1 MRFQAFIFSL
11 ACVALGSCAKNGN
24 LSRGETKAAMP
35 APLPESLQKL
45 NAQARA
51 LGVTETLHGMTIQ
64 DPYRALEQRSALT
77 DAWITAQTQ
86 RTEDALAKL
95 RDPAREERLAQLL
108 SIGSFG
114 SLAIGGERVFALVRE
129 GQREQAALFEMTT
142 SLGEPLLDPLSHG
155 ERAAIDWI
163 YPSLSGRFI
172 TLGLS
177 NNGDERSTLRVLD
190 VDKRAL
196 LADSIAH
203 AKWSSV
209 AWLSDDSGFYYT
221 RYPAEGEPQWNAE
234 EPDSYFPLVLFH
246 RLGSDPKTDIVVWR
260 SERATDFL
268 YGSLSD
274 DDRYLVL
281 HNMRTWTAIDVHLFD
296 RGADAEARALT
307 PEAAHPLRPI
317 VTGIENQTSGVVHQ
331 GQLYLLT
338 NIAADRKRIV
348 RAPVDRAA
356 DQAAWQDV
364 VPESSATIEGWT
376 IAKDQLLVHTVENV
390 RSHLSLRRL
399 DGTGLT
405 ELPLPTAGSV
415 EGLSADPVT
424 GHFAFGF
431 SSFFYPPAI
440 FAKRGAMPE
449 PIYQVPNDL
458 DLASL
463 EITQLRARSK
473 DGTEVPVHLVHKKG
487 MARDAKN
494 PVLLTGYGGFNVA
507 LLPDF
512 TRNALYWIERG
523 GVYAV
528 ANLRGGS
535 EFGESWHRAG
545 MLEHKQHVFEDFEAV
560 LELLSTSKIS
570 APERIAI
577 MGGSNGGLLVAA
589 AITRAPQRFA
599 AAIANVGLYDMLRYH
614 LFPPA
619 QIWTSEYGDPREP
632 DAARWLAAYSPYHH
646 VVPGTRYP
654 AVLIESADHDTR
666 VHWAHSTKL
675 AARLQEAQGGE
686 RPVYFYLEKQQGHGA
701 GTRLHDL
708 VVQYS
713 RAYAFIE
720 TQLGV
725 R

>member
-1 MRFQAFIFSL
+1 
-11 ACVALGSCAKNGN
+11 
-24 LSRGETKAAMP
+24 MP

-51 LGVTETLHGMTIQ
+51 LGVTETLFGMTIE
-64 DPYRALEQRSALT
+64 DPYRALEQRSQLT
-77 DAWITAQTQ
+77 DAWITAQTE
-86 RTEDALAKL
+86 RTEEAFAKL

-114 SLAIGGERVFALVRE
+114 SLAVGGERIFALVRE
-129 GQREQAALFEMTT
+129 GQREQAALFEITQAREPMAA
-142 SLGEPLLDPLSHG
+142 PLLDPLTHG

-172 TLGLS
+172 ALGLS
-177 NNGDERSTLRVLD
+177 HNGDERSTLHVLD
-190 VDKRAL
+190 VEKRTL
-196 LADSIAH
+196 LTESIPH

-209 AWLSDDSGFYYT
+209 AWLSDDGGFYYT
-221 RYPAEGEPQWNAE
+221 RYPAEGEPGWNAE
-234 EPDSYFPLVLFH
+234 EPDSYFPFVLFH
-246 RLGSDPKTDIVVWR
+246 RLGSDPKTDAVVTR

-268 YGSLSD
+268 YAALSD
-274 DDRYLVL
+274 DDRYLTL
-281 HNMRTWTAIDVHLFD
+281 HNHHSWTATDVQLFD
-296 RGADAEARALT
+296 RGADPKARVLAPDL
-307 PEAAHPLRPI
+307 AHPLTPV
-317 VTGIENQTSGVVHQ
+317 VTGLDNQTSGVVHR

-338 NIAADRKRIV
+338 NIGADRKRIV
-348 RAPVDRAA
+348 RAPVA
-356 DQAAWQDV
+356 QAANQTTWQDV
-364 VPESSATIEGWT
+364 VPESAGSIEGWA
-376 IAKDQLLVHTVENV
+376 IAKDQLAVHTVQNV
-390 RSHLSLRRL
+390 RSHLALHRL
-399 DGTGLT
+399 DGTPLT
-405 ELPLPTAGSV
+405 ELPLPTAGSI
-415 EGLSADPVT
+415 EGLSADPLSGRV
-424 GHFAFGF
+424 AFGF

-440 FAKRGAMPE
+440 FATPIVATHSGAPE
-449 PIYQVPNDL
+449 QLYQVANDL
-458 DLASL
+458 DLAAL

-487 MARDAKN
+487 MARDGQN

-528 ANLRGGS
+528 ANLRGGN

-545 MLEHKQHVFEDFEAV
+545 MLEHKHHVFEDFEAV
-560 LELLSTSKIS
+560 LELLSESGIS
-570 APERIAI
+570 NPQRIAI

-589 AITRAPQRFA
+589 AVTRAPQLFA

-632 DAARWLAAYSPYHH
+632 EAARWLAAYSPYHH
-646 VVPGTRYP
+646 VIAGTHYP

-675 AARLQEAQGGE
+675 AARLQDAQSGE
-686 RPVYFYLEKQQGHGA
+686 RPIYFYLERQQGHGA
-701 GTRLHDL
+701 GTRLQDL
-708 VVQYS
+708 VVKYS

>member
-1 MRFQAFIFSL
+1 MA
-11 ACVALGSCAKNGN
+11 
-24 LSRGETKAAMP
+24 

-51 LGVTETLHGMTIQ
+51 LGVTETLFGMTIE
-64 DPYRALEQRSALT
+64 DPYRALEQRSELT
-77 DAWITAQTQ
+77 DAWITAQTR
-86 RTEDALAKL
+86 RTDEALAKL
-95 RDPAREERLAQLL
+95 RDPGREERLAQLL
-108 SIGSFG
+108 AIGSFG
-114 SLAIGGERVFALVRE
+114 SLAVGGERIFALVRE
-129 GQREQAALFEMTT
+129 GQREQAALFEITKAREPMAA
-142 SLGEPLLDPLSHG
+142 PLLDPLRHG

-172 TLGLS
+172 ALGLS
-177 NNGDERSTLRVLD
+177 HNGDERSTLHVLD
-190 VDKRAL
+190 VEKRTL
-196 LADSIAH
+196 LTESIAH

-221 RYPAEGEPQWNAE
+221 RYPAEGEPGWNAE
-234 EPDSYFPLVLFH
+234 EPDSYFPFVLFH
-246 RLGSDPKTDIVVWR
+246 RLGSDPKTDVIVAR

-268 YGSLSD
+268 YAVLSD
-274 DDRYLVL
+274 DDRYLTL
-281 HNMRTWTAIDVHLFD
+281 HNSRSWTATDVQLFD
-296 RGADAEARALT
+296 RGADSMSRRIA
-307 PEAAHPLRPI
+307 PDAAHPLTPV
-317 VTGIENQTSGVVHQ
+317 VTGLDNQTSGVVHR

-338 NIAADRKRIV
+338 NIGADKKRIV
-348 RAPVDRAA
+348 RAPVADAA
-356 DQAAWQDV
+356 NQASWQDV
-364 VPESSATIEGWT
+364 VPESAGTIEGWT
-376 IAKDQLLVHTVENV
+376 IAKDQLAVHTVENV
-390 RSHLSLRRL
+390 RSHLALHRL
-399 DGTGLT
+399 DGTRRT
-405 ELPLPTAGSV
+405 ELPLPTAGSI
-415 EGLSADPVT
+415 EGLSADPKT
-424 GHFAFGF
+424 GFLAFGF

-440 FAKRGAMPE
+440 FATPISATHSEAPE
-449 PIYQVPNDL
+449 QRYQVANDL
-458 DLASL
+458 DLAAL
-463 EITQLRARSK
+463 QITQLHARSK
-473 DGTEVPVHLVHKKG
+473 DGTQVPVHLVHKTG
-487 MARDAKN
+487 MARDGQN

-545 MLEHKQHVFEDFEAV
+545 MLEHKHHVFEDFEAV
-560 LELLSTSKIS
+560 LQLLSESGIS
-570 APERIAI
+570 NPKRIAI

-589 AITRAPQRFA
+589 AITRAPQLFS

-619 QIWTSEYGDPREP
+619 QIWTSEYGDPRDEK
-632 DAARWLAAYSPYHH
+632 AARWLAAYSPYHH

-675 AARLQEAQGGE
+675 AARLQDAQSGE
-686 RPVYFYLEKQQGHGA
+686 RPIYFYLERQQGHGA
-701 GTRLHDL
+701 GTRLQDL
-708 VVQYS
+708 VLQYS